1 MSEDEEE
8 GFGLSPERGTAAAS
22 FKPSKVAE
30 ETASSAAA
38 SSAAASSESPIPS
51 VTFSKE
57 HNKRLLRTF
66 KHVVRHNDI
75 VLLST
80 HGSNNLLTKQPL
92 FVVPKNVY
100 VLERARLGEI
110 TTTCGDETLHDVLQD
125 REELLRQLIATH
137 HYSTRRTTITK
148 SVKKEALFNSSS
160 FNVYFPGDYMFNRQ
174 LTTDSKTDPYWGVYK
189 FKPSGRPEQMS
200 SKHVDSKQLSE
211 IFHSGKLF
219 SITTPIVIVI
229 NSCANLDDATLDILF
244 MKNKGISDPK
254 GSTILLCNTIKGIL
268 NLQQFQ
274 RQKFM
279 KMIGQKKNTL
289 IKLKEVGYHGSVQ
302 YTFEERDDVINY
314 VSMFLDLLEEI
325 KQIQRLSNSMTNPT
339 EIAILQAK
347 KGRFEKLRDYFKEYL
362 QNTYIKNPV
371 SSGEISLY
379 KYGKDLDP
387 ETEGY
392 SYAPHDFAVLYY
404 FMKRN
409 DCSLLP
415 EFINVLKDLGIV
427 SGGGKRRRRNVTR
440 RRLKK

>member
-1 MSEDEEE
+1 MSDEE
-8 GFGLSPERGTAAAS
+8 GFDGDWTVPVVAGPSTAAATTT
-22 FKPSKVAE
+22 AAATE
-30 ETASSAAA
+30 EASST
-38 SSAAASSESPIPS
+38 STSPFRI
-51 VTFSKE
+51 T
-57 HNKRLLRTF
+57 NLRRQLRTF
-66 KHVVRHNDI
+66 KHVVRHSDI

-80 HGSNNLLTKQPL
+80 HGSNMLLSKHPL

-110 TTTCGDETLHDVLQD
+110 TTTCGDETLYDTLQD
-125 REELLRQLIATH
+125 REELLRQLITTH

-160 FNVYFPGDYMFNRQ
+160 FNVYFPGDYILNRH
-174 LTTDSKTDPYWGVYK
+174 LTISSKNEKDPRWGIFK
-189 FKPSGRPEQMS
+189 FKPSERPEKMS
-200 SKHVDSKQLSE
+200 SKHVNSKQLSE
-211 IFHSGKLF
+211 IFHSGEIF
-219 SITTPIVIVI
+219 SVTTPTVIVI
-229 NSCANLDDATLDILF
+229 NSCADLDTTTLDILF

-254 GSTILLCNTIKGIL
+254 KSVITLCNTIKGIL
-268 NLQQFQ
+268 QLQQFQ

-289 IKLKEVGYHGSVQ
+289 IKLKEVGYHGRVL

-314 VSMFLDLLEEI
+314 ISMFLDLLDEI
-325 KQIQRLSNSMTNPT
+325 SKINKLLNSMTNAAELAT
-339 EIAILQAK
+339 LQAK
-347 KGRFEKLRDYFKEYL
+347 KERFKKLKDYFKEYL
-362 QNTYIKNPV
+362 ENTYIKNPV

-379 KYGKDLDP
+379 DYGKDLDP

-392 SYAPHDFAVLYY
+392 SYAPHDFGVLYY

-427 SGGGKRRRRNVTR
+427 SGGGKRRRRHVTR
-440 RRLKK
+440 RRPKK